1 MFFISELLGSFLV
14 WRSAWRVRAP
24 PIPGD
29 PERDDDILKE
39 KLNPV
44 EVITGMCDIKA
55 RAEIL
60 PAWERR
66 SASPLWGRGA
76 GVRGSKPRG
85 SNPFPT
91 LVVSAVVL
99 KIRGAGEK
107 PTVRKGADRG
117 YTLRYD

>member
-91 LVVSAVVL
+91 LVVRAV
-99 KIRGAGEK
+99 A
-107 PTVRKGADRG
+107 
-117 YTLRYD
+117 LRYDARGKTPRSEKR